1 MKPFIKWP
9 GGKASE
15 IRQFEYLIPDYDR
28 YIEPFVGG
36 GALFFHLNPE
46 HALINDTSED
56 LMLLYRLIKEQNSEL
71 HRILNLYCR
80 SFGAL
85 QETCRKMHKHLLDL
99 FSLYSTADEKQMN
112 LSLLKLHEPLT
123 AAITKAALGDVASD
137 LIPDMDEYLSITFA
151 SVEDK
156 LKRTLI
162 NNRKSE
168 FSQKDLAENLV
179 TAFTGG
185 FYLYFRQIFNA
196 IRNKS
201 FICSDAYRIANF
213 YFIREYCYGSMF
225 RYNAKGQFNIPYGG
239 ISYNKKDLSQKVDQM
254 FSPQVAALMSR
265 TSVCCLDFEEFL
277 NSISLTPRDFL
288 FLDPPYDTE
297 FSEYEQHGFGRE
309 DQKRLAQFLYR
320 TPALFLLVIKN
331 TEYINELYRDR
342 FRILSFENRYSY
354 NVRSRN
360 NRSAEHLIIT
370 NIPEGQVPW
379 LRENVQE
386 MI

>member
-15 IRQFEYLIPDYDR
+15 IRQFEYLIPDFDR

-46 HALINDTSED
+46 RALINDTSED
-56 LMLLYRLIKEQNSEL
+56 LMQLYRLIKQQDPEL

-85 QETCRKMHKHLLDL
+85 QETCRKMHKSLLDL
-99 FSLYSTADEKQMN
+99 YEIYSFADERKMDLAM
-112 LSLLKLHEPLT
+112 LSLHEPLA
-123 AAITKAALGDVASD
+123 AAIAETSLRSIAQD
-137 LIPDMDEYLSITFA
+137 LIPDWDEYMAITYA
-151 SVEDK
+151 SVRDK
-156 LKRTLI
+156 LRRTLA
-162 NNRKSE
+162 NSRRHE
-168 FSQKDLAENLV
+168 FSRKDLADNMI

-185 FYLYFRQIFNA
+185 FYLYFRKVFNS
-196 IRNKS
+196 IRGQS

-225 RYNAKGQFNIPYGG
+225 RYNADGQFNIPYGG
-239 ISYNKKDLSQKVDQM
+239 VSYNKKDLSQKVNQM
-254 FSPQVAALMSR
+254 FSPGMAALMNR
-265 TSVCCLDFEEFL
+265 TAVCCLDFEEFL
-277 NSISLTPRDFL
+277 NSISLTARDFL

-309 DQKRLAQFLYR
+309 DQKRLAGFLSR
-320 TPALFLLVIKN
+320 TPAQFLLVIKN
-331 TEYINELYRDR
+331 TDYIRELYKDQ

-360 NRSAEHLIIT
+360 NRTAEHLIIT

-379 LRENVQE
+379 LRENVLE
-386 MI
+386 TF